1 MLVFVFYNPADS
13 FRYFHIMGKK
23 TCKVEIFEDMLS
35 KRILV
40 VIYPPFDVFSVFSR
54 RRKFN
59 RDDFNVKI
67 CHGEMIK
74 L

>member
-1 MLVFVFYNPADS
+1 MLGFVFYNPADS
-13 FRYFHIMGKK
+13 LRYLHTMGKK
-23 TCKVEIFEDMLS
+23 TRKVEIFEDMLLE
-35 KRILV
+35 RVLL
-40 VIYPPFDVFSVFSR
+40 VIYPPFDVFWLGR
-54 RRKFN
+54 RRGRFK